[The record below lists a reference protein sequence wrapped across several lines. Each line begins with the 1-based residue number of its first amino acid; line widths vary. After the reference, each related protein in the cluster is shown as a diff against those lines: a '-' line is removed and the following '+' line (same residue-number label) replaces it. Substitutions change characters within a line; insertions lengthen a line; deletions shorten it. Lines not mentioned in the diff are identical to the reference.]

1 MTLPSADKIEAS
13 AHVLRHE
20 IEKLD
25 GLGLTFAASL
35 VRIAH
40 LDLQMRLYKVT
51 EEEIDVLS
59 FAARVVEQ
67 EQQSRNGTNDG
78 AQSGAPEPTK
88 RTA

>member
-25 GLGLTFAASL
+25 GLGLTFAASM

-40 LDLQMRLYKVT
+40 LDLQMRP
-51 EEEIDVLS
+51 S
-59 FAARVVEQ
+59 FRKPTTNRSATVN
-67 EQQSRNGTNDG
+67 SR
-78 AQSGAPEPTK
+78 
-88 RTA
+88 R